1 MRKKGVHRRTNKNK
15 IRKKSEKR
23 DRNRNSNRKD
33 SIIVI
38 RIEKIV
44 PFFSNSSNPM
54 HGSHG

>member
-1 MRKKGVHRRTNKNK
+1 MYIVEQTKTE
-15 IRKKSEKR
+15 SEKKKKR
-23 DRNRNSNRKD
+23 DRNSNRKD

>member
-1 MRKKGVHRRTNKNK
+1 MVYIVEETKTKFGNQKK
-15 IRKKSEKR
+15 
-23 DRNRNSNRKD
+23 RNSDRKD
-33 SIIVI
+33 RIIVI